1 MRFSVLPVFVL
12 LLPLAEIAG
21 FVIVGRAIGLAATLA
36 LVILGFVVGS
46 FLLRRQGIDI
56 LRRMSAEGRNGTMPG
71 RELLNPA
78 MNVIA
83 SLLFIIPGFLSD
95 ILAILLLIPQIRNLL
110 WRSIARRFVVAG
122 SDGTGFSASSRSD
135 FRSRPR
141 DSGNSKVVDLDEED
155 YHREP
160 DGKSP
165 WSGKQLGD

>member
-1 MRFSVLPVFVL
+1 MLPVFVL

-21 FVIVGRAIGLAATLA
+21 FVIVGRAIGIAATLA
-36 LVILGFVVGS
+36 LVVLGLVIGS
-46 FLLRRQGIDI
+46 FLLRRQGIGI

-71 RELLNPA
+71 RELLDPA

-95 ILAILLLIPQIRNLL
+95 IVAILLLIPPVRNLL
-110 WRSIARRFVVAG
+110 WRSIAKRFVVVG
-122 SDGTGFSASSRSD
+122 GNGGGFSTSSHPD
-135 FRSRPR
+135 FRSRPSK
-141 DSGNSKVVDLDEED
+141 SGDSKVVDLDEED

-160 DGKSP
+160 NSKSP